1 MKKIRNAAII
11 CAIALI
17 AVHVYFKPKNKVY
30 EPFVEDKKYT
40 HKWLILST
48 NEYRF
53 DAAWNPDDK
62 LSEYRI
68 LRRANAWLRNYHNAR
83 IDTYSIT
90 EIEDDGSGWHTRGSI
105 DSMQIFNYNFA
116 TAIICFPCK

>member
-1 MKKIRNAAII
+1 MQAMH
-11 CAIALI
+11 L
-17 AVHVYFKPKNKVY
+17 YFKPKSKVY
-30 EPFVEDKKYT
+30 EPYEEDKKYT

-83 IDTYSIT
+83 IENYSI
-90 EIEDDGSGWHTRGSI
+90 DDFEGSVSEWHRGSL
-105 DSMQIFNYNFA
+105 DSMQIFNYGFE
-116 TAIICFPCK
+116 TEMICFPCKCK